1 MDVTARIKALCEERN
16 ISVRKLERD
25 LGIGNGSVLRW
36 SKQIPNAD
44 TLLRAAEYFGVTVG
58 YLLGETDEPSIE
70 YYIDPEVASLAQELK
85 NRPELKVLFD
95 ASRNMSKETIEALI
109 KFIDSNK

>member
-1 MDVTARIKALCEERN
+1 MNLYEKVKSLCDERG
-16 ISVRKLERD
+16 ISIRKLEIE
-25 LGIGNGSVLRW
+25 LGIGNGIIGRW
-36 SKQIPNAD
+36 KHSKPNAERIKSVAD
-44 TLLRAAEYFGVTVG
+44 YFNVSVNSLLD
-58 YLLGETDEPSIE
+58 DEEDVE
-70 YYIDPEVASLAQELK
+70 YYIDPEVTAIAEELK